1 MWKSQPTGN
10 KLSVIG
16 AWSGHVI
23 RYKIFGAPIIITGT
37 VESKVVKFCTR
48 VGYINSSNRMTY
60 HQQKGCGYGHGTVLN
75 FCHLSWCSV
84 ARVCHSSSWRMSNSW
99 KPASSTEACL
109 LSYCDRVLCITTV
122 STISRAAFQMN
133 KVRPLPARFSSSICP
148 GREPLVTQAF
158 VGQMPSCH
166 VTDSSDTNCPVLSFL
181 NLLPD
186 CWRKG
191 CCSLYAESLTIFP
204 LSLSLSDRHDKLCR
218 DFFQKMRDPSSCI
231 HHFLPPPRDPVLT
244 FWLRNAST
252 YPRPSDRTNCYKSFI
267 HHALLKFQ

>member
-109 LSYCDRVLCITTV
+109 LSYCDLVLCITTV

-204 LSLSLSDRHDKLCR
+204 LSLSLFLTGTISSSAISFRKCVTHLVVFTISYHPLVTLYLPSGSEMLPHILDLVTEPTVTNRSSTMLC
-218 DFFQKMRDPSSCI
+218 
-231 HHFLPPPRDPVLT
+231 
-244 FWLRNAST
+244 
-252 YPRPSDRTNCYKSFI
+252 
-267 HHALLKFQ
+267 